1 MTKLFKVRE
10 RCNIRPS
17 ELARRLNITRA
28 SVCRAEKKGLHNVA
42 TAKKYALALCCKP
55 EEILEF

>member
-10 RCNIRPS
+10 RCNIRSS
-17 ELARRLNITRA
+17 ELARRLKITRA
-28 SVCRAEKKGLHNVA
+28 SVCRAEKKGLHNVSA
-42 TAKKYALALCCKP
+42 AKKYALALCCKP